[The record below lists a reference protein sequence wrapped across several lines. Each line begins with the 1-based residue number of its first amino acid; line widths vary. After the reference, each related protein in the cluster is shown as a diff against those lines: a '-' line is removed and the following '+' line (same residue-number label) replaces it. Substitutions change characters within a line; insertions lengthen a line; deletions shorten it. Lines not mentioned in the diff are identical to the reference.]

1 MAYVWS
7 AKHSRGYLDNYSH
20 SNVLFYVQKEHSFRW
35 LTCGLQSTPGAI
47 LIIIR
52 TAKFYF
58 MFKKNIILFDG
69 LRVVCKALQGLSW

>member
-20 SNVLFYVQKEHSFRW
+20 SKVLFYVQKEHYPFRL

-58 MFKKNIILFDG
+58 MFKK
-69 LRVVCKALQGLSW
+69 VCKALQGLSW